1 MKQRNI
7 SLISSQGRSFSV
19 DLAMIK
25 QHLQTHLSPE
35 DPFFRYYVNNE
46 KSKNALANEGFLRA
60 KREFCEEIGDTIC
73 VDTSLEPRVKN
84 LAENGKHIMLSVPY
98 GYLFSKMRDVQN
110 GKNHKY
116 KTLKNYTHIIT
127 GSPFADEV
135 MQKAYELEG
144 IQIISGVSHPFAW
157 DILQQ
162 DRIDEVRSQVEHYFP
177 QAKGKKIVS
186 LLVYGELKK
195 KEKNPFADVDVK
207 RLVDAFDKD
216 YFLITNNQVL
226 EGSAYVLTGEYSDRF
241 GFINRIMPT
250 QDLLYVS
257 EGIITN
263 NSRFAACFAG
273 KHKPVYSV
281 AYTGTVFE
289 KYMRENYPSLHIQD
303 LNKEIERIADMK
315 VTKEHAAFFDN
326 MAYKDP
332 KEPYKAIEDI
342 LL

>member
-25 QHLQTHLSPE
+25 QYLQTHLSAE

-46 KSKNALANEGFLRA
+46 KSKNALANEGFVRA

-73 VDTSLEPRVKN
+73 VDTSLGPRVRN

-98 GYLFSKMRDVQN
+98 AYLFSKMRDVQN

-135 MQKAYELEG
+135 IQKAYELED

-162 DRIDEVRSQVEHYFP
+162 DKIDEVRGRVEHYFP

-186 LLVYGELKK
+186 LLVFGELKK
-195 KEKNPFADVDVK
+195 KDKNPFDYVDVK
-207 RLVDAFDKD
+207 RLVDAFGKD
-216 YFLITNNQVL
+216 YFLVTNNEAL
-226 EGSAYVLTGEYSDRF
+226 EESAYVLTGDYSDRF

-263 NSRFAACFAG
+263 TSRFAACFAG
-273 KHKPVYSV
+273 KRKPVYSV
-281 AYTGTVFE
+281 AYTGNVFE
-289 KYMRENYPSLHIQD
+289 KYMRETYPSLHIQE
-303 LNKEIERIADMK
+303 LNKEIEKISDMN
-315 VTKEHAAFFDN
+315 VTKEHGMLFNN
-326 MAYKDP
+326 MAYKEP
-332 KEPYKAIEDI
+332 KEPYQAIEDI